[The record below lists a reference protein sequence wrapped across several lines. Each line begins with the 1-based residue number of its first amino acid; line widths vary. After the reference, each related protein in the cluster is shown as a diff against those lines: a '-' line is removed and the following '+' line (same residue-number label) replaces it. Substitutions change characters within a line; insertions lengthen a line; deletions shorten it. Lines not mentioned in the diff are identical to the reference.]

1 MIIHACTMKNALGR
15 TYASINTDTY
25 IDMDIHEEGCISGSP
40 ARSLSLYI
48 HTNKKSSSEGPYIQL
63 LGN

>member
-1 MIIHACTMKNALGR
+1 MIIHAYTMKNTLG
-15 TYASINTDTY
+15 SINTNTY

-48 HTNKKSSSEGPYIQL
+48 HTNNKSIPEGPYIQL